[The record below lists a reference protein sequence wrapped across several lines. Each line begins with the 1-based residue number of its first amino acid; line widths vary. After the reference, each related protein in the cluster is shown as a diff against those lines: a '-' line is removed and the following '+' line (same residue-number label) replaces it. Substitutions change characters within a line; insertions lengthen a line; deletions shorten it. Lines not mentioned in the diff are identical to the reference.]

1 MGWEIVFLAWV
12 VGMVVAVVK
21 FYDAISAIVDHRD
34 GVQQAA
40 PGDDD

>member
-21 FYDAISAIVDHRD
+21 FYDAISAIVDHRNGID
-34 GVQQAA
+34 QTAH
-40 PGDDD
+40 GDD